1 VFTSRFFTNNTL
13 NSDWKAMTMVN
24 YNNMFSFDP
33 NNLPLN
39 ETIFKSDNIL
49 PIKEI
54 ITNITVLGILMTGK

>member
-1 VFTSRFFTNNTL
+1 
-13 NSDWKAMTMVN
+13 MTMVN

-33 NNLPLN
+33 NNVPLN

-54 ITNITVLGILMTGK
+54 VTNITVLGILMTGK